1 MVWVGPIHVSVIRA
15 GVAGIVDPVFE
26 IAVRMETSVCKHFNL
41 ALAGLPAPVN
51 QSQPYG
57 QPLISKGV
65 KWLLFLGGKIIKRDG
80 YRIGSLFLCFFVCFL
95 SNCLLP
101 SFLIREDLPLT

>member
-1 MVWVGPIHVSVIRA
+1 MVWVGPIHVSVIQA

-26 IAVRMETSVCKHFNL
+26 IAVRMETSTWP

-51 QSQPYG
+51 QSQPCG

-80 YRIGSLFLCFFVCFL
+80 YRIGSLFVCLFVFYQTVFYHPFL
-95 SNCLLP
+95 YEKIHP
-101 SFLIREDLPLT
+101 SPKC